1 VRALVLFAAVFSFFG
16 AACHPGGE
24 YAGAGNSIV
33 SGDVDKG
40 ETNGRMFDF
49 VSDKPE
55 GDDWQIRVR
64 GTSIWVSYTDKNGKT
79 DNRGTKA
86 LTQAESDKLWK
97 LVDEVDIP
105 SRKGGKKDDDNGTVT
120 LRLREPGDDE
130 GDMHKIFTVYV
141 SRDTEDDDVIAVG
154 TYLRKLVD
162 KHYQETPNF

>member
-1 VRALVLFAAVFSFFG
+1 MRALVLIALL

-24 YAGAGNSIV
+24 YAKGGSSFAGE
-33 SGDVDKG
+33 GVDRG
-40 ETNGRMFDF
+40 ETNGRQFDF
-49 VSDKPE
+49 VSNKPE

-64 GTSIWVSYTDKNGKT
+64 GTSIWVSYTDKDGKT

-86 LTQAESDKLWK
+86 LTQPESDKLWQ
-97 LVDEVDIP
+97 LVDELDIP

-130 GDMHKIFTVYV
+130 GDKHKIFTVYV

-162 KHYQETPNF
+162 KHYKETPNF

>member
-1 VRALVLFAAVFSFFG
+1 MPRAACRRAAVRARRARGRRTAARRTQCYHPRVRTLFLCVAVFSFFG

-105 SRKGGKKDDDNGTVT
+105 SRKG
-120 LRLREPGDDE
+120 
-130 GDMHKIFTVYV
+130 
-141 SRDTEDDDVIAVG
+141 
-154 TYLRKLVD
+154 
-162 KHYQETPNF
+162 

>member
-1 VRALVLFAAVFSFFG
+1 VLIAVFL

-33 SGDVDKG
+33 GPNADRG

-64 GTSIWVSYTDKNGKT
+64 GTAMWASYSNEKKSD
-79 DNRGTKA
+79 DLGTKA
-86 LTQAESDKLWK
+86 LTQAESDKLWE
-97 LVDEVDIP
+97 LVDALDIP
-105 SRKGGKKDDDNGTVT
+105 SRKGGKKDEDNGTVT
-120 LRLREPGDDE
+120 LRLREPGDEEEDK
-130 GDMHKIFTVYV
+130 HKIFTVYV

-162 KHYQETPNF
+162 KHFKETPNF

>member
-1 VRALVLFAAVFSFFG
+1 VRAFALIAVFV

-24 YAGAGNSIV
+24 YAGSGNSIV
-33 SGDVDKG
+33 QGNVDKG

-64 GTSIWVSYTDKNGKT
+64 GTSIWASYSNEKKSD
-79 DNRGTKA
+79 DLGTKK
-86 LTQAESDKLWK
+86 LTDAESAKLWE
-97 LVDEVDIP
+97 LVDALDIP
-105 SRKGGKKDDDNGTVT
+105 SRKGGKKDEDNGTVT
-120 LRLREPGDDE
+120 LRLREPGDEEEDK
-130 GDMHKIFTVYV
+130 HKIFTVYV

-162 KHYQETPNF
+162 KHFKETPNF